1 MANDL
6 TKSQTDPKKRLLTG
20 RILGAFSLFLSLAS
34 RLWQAWLLPIV
45 DSLAVQGRLHEGDSD
60 GCFYGMLMVPTY
72 FIVPLVAVIAIILG
86 IVGFRL
92 RARTLAIIAWIA
104 ALLTLIPMWSAWKD
118 FLGGG

>member
-1 MANDL
+1 MNTQADE
-6 TKSQTDPKKRLLTG
+6 TQTAPKKRPLLG
-20 RILGAFSLFLSLAS
+20 QILSAISLFLSLAS
-34 RLWQAWLLPIV
+34 RLWLAWLLPIV
-45 DSLAVQGRLHEGDSD
+45 DSLAIQGRLHEGDPD

-104 ALLTLIPMWSAWKD
+104 ALLTLLPMWSAWGQ
-118 FLGGG
+118 FLGK

>member
-1 MANDL
+1 MT
-6 TKSQTDPKKRLLTG
+6 TKLQEPETDPRKRLLIG
-20 RILGAFSLFLSLAS
+20 RILGGISLFFSLAS

-45 DSLAVQGRLHEGDSD
+45 DNLSQQGRLHEGDPD

-86 IVGFRL
+86 IIGFRL

-104 ALLTLIPMWSAWKD
+104 ALLTLIPMWSAWVG
-118 FLGGG
+118 FLGG

>member
-1 MANDL
+1 MTIET

-20 RILGAFSLFLSLAS
+20 RILGAISLLFSLAS

-45 DSLAVQGRLHEGDSD
+45 DNLAHQGRLHEGDSD

-86 IVGFRL
+86 LIGFRL

-104 ALLTLIPMWSAWKD
+104 ALLSLIPMWPAWVQ
-118 FLGGG
+118 FFGG